1 MCCNIHGLIL
11 YLAKVA
17 LVAVELC
24 EFALVWVSVC
34 FFFSSVSCIFAVRLV
49 SVLLRC
55 RRFLPWDPAG
65 SNTITVKSL
74 MSQLIWKKI
83 QTNNKK
89 ATRKL
94 FDYFYWA
101 NFYKAAIFF
110 NNNKSAYFLFIP
122 FLFSFQKKRKETR
135 HMKSG
140 VVSLVIMKLPYCL
153 CRELVVSVEPCDCFS
168 RPSPPECAFPTKDQ
182 NRFFFKSLCCLCMY
196 LNTCWKSHN
205 LQRNL
210 TSEILSEVFF
220 GFYLFSVW
228 VHGLYNASRIS

>member
-122 FLFSFQKKRKETR
+122 FLFSFQKKEKKPAIWKVEWFPWWSWNCLTV
-135 HMKSG
+135 SAESLLYLW
-140 VVSLVIMKLPYCL
+140 SLVTASQD
-153 CRELVVSVEPCDCFS
+153 LVHQNVHFLQKTKTGSFS
-168 RPSPPECAFPTKDQ
+168 KVCVVYVCT
-182 NRFFFKSLCCLCMY
+182 
-196 LNTCWKSHN
+196 
-205 LQRNL
+205 
-210 TSEILSEVFF
+210 
-220 GFYLFSVW
+220 
-228 VHGLYNASRIS
+228 